1 MQVDCLPSE
10 PEDWCL
16 LLTCGAS
23 LTTQLVKNTPAI
35 QETMVRFLGWEDP
48 LEKGIRYPLQYSG
61 ASLVA
66 QVVKNPPVMQETWVG
81 KIPWR
86 RAWQPT
92 LVFLPGESPCTEE
105 PGGLQSTGS
114 QRVGYD

>member
-1 MQVDCLPSE
+1 MVDEGGLPGSSPGKE
-10 PEDWCL
+10 S
-16 LLTCGAS
+16 TCNEG
-23 LTTQLVKNTPAI
+23 
-35 QETMVRFLGWEDP
+35 DP
-48 LEKGIRYPLQYSG
+48 GSIPGSRSYLREGIRYPLQYSG